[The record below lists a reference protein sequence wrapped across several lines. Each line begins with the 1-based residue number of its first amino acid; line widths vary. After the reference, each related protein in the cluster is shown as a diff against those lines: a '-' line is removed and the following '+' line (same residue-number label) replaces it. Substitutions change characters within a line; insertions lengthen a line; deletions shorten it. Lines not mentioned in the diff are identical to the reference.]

1 MTASSIRPMGERV
14 YQMIPIDNIK
24 VLNSRD
30 REKGQ
35 FQENIRS
42 IEEVGLRKPV
52 VVNGRHFRRTNHYE
66 LVCGEGRFL
75 AYKQLGRTEIPA
87 EVVSC
92 DRKTALLY
100 SLVENIARVP
110 PRTMWF
116 AREVKRMHDEGW
128 NLAKISKIVGKCETY
143 VNDYIRLAEQGE
155 ERLIRGVE
163 RGLFPMTFA
172 LLVARSDNATIQHV
186 LMDAFDKG
194 IVTSGS
200 LPTVRRI
207 IEARV
212 RNRKARDRERQPA
225 GNYQGMY
232 SVKQLKSDI
241 ARITKE
247 KEAFVHEVSVK
258 ENRLI
263 RLLQDLNALRQ
274 NDAFLAVLQT
284 EQLEGMP
291 QLKGTYTL

>member
-35 FQENIRS
+35 FQENMRS
-42 IEEVGLRKPV
+42 IKEVGLRKPV

-128 NLAKISKIVGKCETY
+128 NLPEISKVVGRCETY